1 MKTIIVSLFGLAAL
15 ALPSCTTVEQRDP
28 SSHTSTTTTGVTPAV
43 YGTTETRT
51 TRTY

>member
-28 SSHTSTTTTGVTPAV
+28 STHTTTTTGVTPAV
-43 YGTTETRT
+43 YGTTQTRT